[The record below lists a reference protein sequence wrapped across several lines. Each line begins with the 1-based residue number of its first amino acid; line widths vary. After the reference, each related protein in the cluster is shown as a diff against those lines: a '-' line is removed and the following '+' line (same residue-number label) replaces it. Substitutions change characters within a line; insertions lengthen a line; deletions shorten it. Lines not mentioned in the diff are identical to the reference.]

1 MMCGRSPSPR
11 SLDDPLNAFLGSRLA
26 PSESSVPALYRETT
40 ICYAYM
46 CPYAYGCT
54 EKSVRPA
61 QVLTRRCIRYLPDEI
76 RIKAGLSG
84 LALDLL
90 AKRRERGQ
98 RLNPATASLLDKHRP
113 DGPMR
118 KWR

>member
-1 MMCGRSPSPR
+1 MGGRSPKR
-11 SLDDPLNAFLGSRLA
+11 RALDSPLNTFLSSRLA

-46 CPYAYGCT
+46 CSYAYGCT
-54 EKSVRPA
+54 EKTARPA
-61 QVLTRRCIRYLPDEI
+61 QVLTRRCIRYLPDELK
-76 RIKAGLSG
+76 IKSGLSD

-90 AKRRERGQ
+90 ARRRQRGQ
-98 RLNPATASLLDKHRP
+98 RLGPATAALLDEHRP

-118 KWR
+118 KWS

>member
-1 MMCGRSPSPR
+1 MGGRSPSP
-11 SLDDPLNAFLGSRLA
+11 SALDGPLNAFLGSRLA

-46 CPYAYGCT
+46 CRYAYGCT
-54 EKSVRPA
+54 EKSARPA
-61 QVLTRRCIRYLPDEI
+61 QVLTRRCIRYLPDEL
-76 RIKAGLSG
+76 RIKAGLSD

-90 AKRRERGQ
+90 ARRRERGQ
-98 RLNPATASLLDKHRP
+98 RLSPATAALLDEHRP

-118 KWR
+118 RWR